1 MIHKLNDMNKKI
13 KAYFG
18 RGVNKIE
25 IELTE
30 EQVAKV
36 KRLHKHIRLKR
47 EEGKLA
53 KKEGREPR
61 SLPY

>member
-1 MIHKLNDMNKKI
+1 MSKKI

-30 EQVAKV
+30 EQVATV
-36 KRLHKHIRLKR
+36 KRLQTHIRLKR
-47 EEGKLA
+47 EEEKLA

-61 SLPY
+61 TIPY

>member
-1 MIHKLNDMNKKI
+1 MIYKLNDMNKKI

-36 KRLHKHIRLKR
+36 KWLQKHVRLKR
-47 EEGKLA
+47 EKEKLA
-53 KKEGREPR
+53 KKEGRKPR
-61 SLPY
+61 TIPY

>member
-1 MIHKLNDMNKKI
+1 MKVRTNDRSKKI

-36 KRLHKHIRLKR
+36 KRLQKHIRLKR
-47 EEGKLA
+47 EEEKLA
-53 KKEGREPR
+53 KKEGRTPR
-61 SLPY
+61 SIPY

>member
-1 MIHKLNDMNKKI
+1 MIFKSNDMSKKI

-30 EQVAKV
+30 EQVATV
-36 KRLHKHIRLKR
+36 KRLQKHIRLKR
-47 EEGKLA
+47 EEEKLA
-53 KKEGREPR
+53 KKDGREPR
-61 SLPY
+61 TIPY

>member
-1 MIHKLNDMNKKI
+1 MIYKLNDMNKKI

-36 KRLHKHIRLKR
+36 KWLQKHIRLKR
-47 EEGKLA
+47 EKEKLA
-53 KKEGREPR
+53 KKEGRKPR
-61 SLPY
+61 TIPY